1 MGKVYCGLFGLLML
15 VSPVSHADE
24 LADKATG
31 WLADVFDSQHLLEVD
46 LSKQRI
52 RFNGCKQKAY
62 QLAFS
67 QQFTQQFS
75 VEANLHYD
83 KGEHRFGVL
92 RQKVSSK
99 AVEVI
104 SWWHTKTLRLGVG
117 HKVITS
123 HKMSSPMTEPLSL
136 PTSEALGLHLQ
147 MPGMRASH
155 NLAVSLQRE
164 VWHVADFAGA
174 ANGTSLR
181 DNQLNLQYAIA
192 F

>member
-1 MGKVYCGLFGLLML
+1 MGQRYCGIFGLLMM
-15 VSPVSHADE
+15 VSPLTNADE
-24 LADKATG
+24 LADRATA
-31 WLADVFDSQHLLEVD
+31 WMSDIFNSQHVLEVD
-46 LSKQRI
+46 LTKQKI

-67 QQFTQQFS
+67 QQLTKQFS

-83 KGEHRFGVL
+83 KGELRFGVL

-104 SWWHTKTLRLGVG
+104 SWWHTDTLRLGLG

-123 HKMSSPMTEPLSL
+123 HKMSSPMTESLSL
-136 PTSEALGLHLQ
+136 PTSQALGVHLE

-155 NLAVSLQRE
+155 NLALSLQRE
-164 VWHVADFAGA
+164 VWEVADFAGA